1 MEQIAYIGLGSN
13 LGDREVTLRQAIMM
27 MDELTGV
34 EVTALSHLLET
45 DPVGGPAGQGR
56 YLNGVAQA
64 KVTVS
69 PQEVLAGLQEIE
81 QALGRNRLIEE
92 RWGPRTCDLDLLL
105 MGDLVWD
112 TPDLVIPHPRMHL
125 RKFVLEALAEIAPA
139 VRHPVLKKT
148 AAEMLADLL
157 RT

>member
-27 MDELTGV
+27 MDELSGV
-34 EVTALSHLLET
+34 EVTGLSHLLET
-45 DPVGGPAGQGR
+45 DPMGGPADQGR

-69 PQEVLAGLQEIE
+69 PREVLAGLHEIE
-81 QALGRNRLIEE
+81 QALGRNRPAEE

-105 MGDLVWD
+105 MGDVVMD
-112 TPDLVIPHPRMHL
+112 TPELTIPHPRMHL
-125 RKFVLEALAEIAPA
+125 RRFVLEALVEIAPD
-139 VRHPVLKKT
+139 VRHPILKKT
-148 AAEMLADLL
+148 AGEMLADLM